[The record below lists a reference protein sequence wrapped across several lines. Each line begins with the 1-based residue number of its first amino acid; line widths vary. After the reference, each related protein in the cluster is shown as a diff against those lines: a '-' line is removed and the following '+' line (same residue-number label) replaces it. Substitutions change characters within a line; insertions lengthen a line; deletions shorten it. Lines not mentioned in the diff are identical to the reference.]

1 MKRWAIDISAMS
13 ITVFKSLSCLVKILK
28 SFMNHTHFVEDYA
41 FGLLP
46 DKNVT
51 DRLYGTIADPNK
63 SSNLT
68 KFCLANASFR

>member
-1 MKRWAIDISAMS
+1 
-13 ITVFKSLSCLVKILK
+13 
-28 SFMNHTHFVEDYA
+28 MNHTHFVEDYA

-68 KFCLANASFR
+68 KFCLANASFRWIPSKHGNFVFEKMVVLSSESKTIKL